1 MKKFK
6 LKEILNPTISLF
18 LICLIVTLLLSCTNF
33 LTKNSIELQKV
44 KKDESAKKIVLPL
57 AVTFEEKK
65 YSDITY
71 SIGTNADGKL
81 VGFTFNTTSKGY
93 GGTIEVM
100 TGISA
105 DSKITGVTILSQNET
120 PGLGANITNDNFIN
134 QFYRDIPQDGFKIK
148 KGNAQNNNE
157 INAIT
162 GATISSNTV
171 NDAINEAI
179 TQYRKISSNGG
190 YVNE

>member
-18 LICLIVTLLLSCTNF
+18 LICLIVTLLLSCTNL

-162 GATISSNTV
+162 GATISSNAV

>member
-1 MKKFK
+1 
-6 LKEILNPTISLF
+6 
-18 LICLIVTLLLSCTNF
+18 
-33 LTKNSIELQKV
+33 
-44 KKDESAKKIVLPL
+44 
-57 AVTFEEKK
+57 
-65 YSDITY
+65 
-71 SIGTNADGKL
+71 
-81 VGFTFNTTSKGY
+81 
-93 GGTIEVM
+93 M
-100 TGISA
+100 TGIST

-162 GATISSNTV
+162 GATISSNAV